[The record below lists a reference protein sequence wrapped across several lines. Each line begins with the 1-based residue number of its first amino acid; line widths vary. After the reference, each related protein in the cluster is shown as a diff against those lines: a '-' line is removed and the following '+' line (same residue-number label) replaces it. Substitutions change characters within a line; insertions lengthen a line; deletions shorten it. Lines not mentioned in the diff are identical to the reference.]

1 MALNCEII
9 GSFSNSSKFI
19 VIPCLNE
26 EVALSTLEISIQ
38 EFSTLNPNWTLLFID
53 DGSTD
58 NTWSLLMNLVSKSSN
73 VIAIK
78 SIFSIGKIAAQG
90 KAISIARASTI
101 QLDDFQ
107 IALMDADG
115 QHPLA
120 ILNDMLV
127 ESAKKGDT
135 IFGRR
140 IGFRRKLTSRLG
152 RVILKA
158 VFRLFGLRVDLD
170 ISEFGVLANR
180 DAVKIA
186 NEPKLGFL
194 PISLL
199 IERNCEKLRF
209 FEFKVAPRIDE
220 AKEKTNTRHDSS
232 QLFRKGLLYLY
243 SDSWKIIWKLA
254 TRSLLIFCAGISYG
268 IYVGIESVLSDS
280 RNGIASIVLIVSIFS
295 FSLFIVLLSIVGM
308 LLIAKEEEIFEK
320 SRFS

>member
-1 MALNCEII
+1 MAVNCEVI
-9 GSFSNSSKFI
+9 GSFSKSSKFV

-26 EVALSTLEISIQ
+26 EAALTALETSIR
-38 EFSTLNPNWTLLFID
+38 EFCTLNPNWTILFID

-58 NTWSLLMNLVSKSSN
+58 NTWSFLMNLVSKYSN
-73 VIAIK
+73 IVAIK
-78 SIFSIGKIAAQG
+78 SNFSIGKIAAQG
-90 KAISIARASTI
+90 KAISIARASTP

-107 IALMDADG
+107 VALMDADG
-115 QHPLA
+115 QHPFT
-120 ILNDMLV
+120 ILNEMLV
-127 ESAKKGDT
+127 EVGKKGDS
-135 IFGRR
+135 IFGKR
-140 IGFRRKLTSRLG
+140 INFQRKLAPRLG
-152 RVILKA
+152 RVILKT

-170 ISEFGVLANR
+170 ISEFGVLANQ
-180 DAVKIA
+180 DALKIA

-209 FEFKVAPRIDE
+209 FNYRVAPRIDE
-220 AKEKTNTRHDSS
+220 AKGKPNTRHDSS

-254 TRSLLIFCAGISYG
+254 NRSLLIFCVGISYG

-280 RNGIASIVLIVSIFS
+280 RNGIASIVLILSIFS

-320 SRFS
+320 SRFR